1 VVRERG
7 NPLLRVADRYA
18 GVPLVAAA
26 GALKRRRPL
35 PAEIRRIGIL
45 NATAIGDTVLLS
57 AVARDLAAAF
67 PDAETILFSSRAN
80 LPFLG
85 TIDGLMVRPIR
96 ISSPREAVRALRAA
110 RLDVVL
116 DFDSWPRIEPV
127 YCLLSGASFTAG
139 FRTAGQHRHYAFDAW
154 VEHSRDVHTIE
165 NFRRLASVLGVE
177 STSLP
182 SLRPPGRT
190 ELPPSPYVVLHL
202 WPTGVSSGLKEWPE
216 ERWREL
222 ARQLVAAGNTI
233 VLTGA
238 PGDADRTGAFV
249 EAAPDLRE
257 HLVDGAG
264 RWDLGE
270 LLDVLAGSRC
280 VVSVNTGVMHMAAA
294 ADVPTVALNGPTSE
308 LRWGP
313 LGSRAV
319 SVSSELPGCGYLYLG
334 WEYDGERSDCME
346 GISVERVLEA
356 VEQLT
361 REPLPA

>member
-1 VVRERG
+1 MVRERG
-7 NPLLRVADRYA
+7 NPVLRVADRYA

-26 GALKRRRPL
+26 GALRRRRPL

-57 AVARDLAAAF
+57 AVARDVAAAF

-80 LPFLG
+80 LAFLE
-85 TIDGLMVRPIR
+85 TVDGLTVRPIR

-110 RLDVVL
+110 QLDVVL

-127 YCLLSGASFTAG
+127 YCLLSGASFAAG
-139 FRTAGQHRHYAFDAW
+139 FRTAGQHRHYGYDAW

-182 SLRPPGRT
+182 ALRPPGRA
-190 ELPPSPYVVLHL
+190 ELPPSPYVVLHM
-202 WPTGVSSGLKEWPE
+202 WPTGVSSDLKEWPE
-216 ERWREL
+216 ERWRDL
-222 ARQLVAAGNTI
+222 ARRLAAAGNTV

-238 PGDADRTGAFV
+238 PGDAEWTRAFV

-257 HLVDGAG
+257 SVVDGAG

-294 ADVPTVALNGPTSE
+294 VDVPTVALNGPTSSA
-308 LRWGP
+308 RWGP
-313 LGSRAV
+313 LGARAV
-319 SVSSELPGCGYLYLG
+319 SVDSELPGCGYLYLG
-334 WEYDGERSDCME
+334 WEYDGERRDCME

-356 VEQLT
+356 VQQLT